1 MAVPRKDPKLLMDKD
16 LRTPV
21 TPEQKALIQQAAEI
35 AGLGLAP
42 WCRQTLL
49 RVAKEEIAHEQSR
62 KNRFSKS

>member
-1 MAVPRKDPKLLMDKD
+1 MNKD

-21 TPEQKALIQQAAEI
+21 TPQQKAIIQEAADL

-49 RVAKEEIAHEQSR
+49 RVAKDEIAKDASR
-62 KNRFSKS
+62 KVANRLS